1 MVFEVI
7 DLLSDGIVPGI
18 NVEAVTPEEAVLRAL
33 GVEVKRNGTRRDLVA
48 RVYWH
53 TPGNTNMV
61 RLYRAHSVSP
71 QQPADAIRINRD
83 HQT

>member
-1 MVFEVI
+1 MVFEVV
-7 DLLSDGIVPGI
+7 DLLSGGIVPRI
-18 NVEAVTPEEAVLRAL
+18 NVEAATPEEAVLSAL
-33 GVEVKRNGTRRDLVA
+33 GVEVKRNGKRRDLVA

-71 QQPADAIRINRD
+71 EQPSDATRRDRD